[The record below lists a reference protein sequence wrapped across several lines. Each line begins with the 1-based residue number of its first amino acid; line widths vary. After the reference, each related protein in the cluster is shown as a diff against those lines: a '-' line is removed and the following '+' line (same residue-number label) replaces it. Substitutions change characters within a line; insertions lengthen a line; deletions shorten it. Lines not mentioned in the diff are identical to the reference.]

1 MSRLRA
7 DTLTDRTGTSAPD
20 LTHGATST
28 TGTFSGDL
36 GGGDVTLSG
45 NASVDGTL
53 TYQDADNINSTGI
66 ITAQQG
72 IQVSANG
79 FDVTGISTF
88 NSPITVAGI
97 TTINDSGLHA
107 TGVVTATSFTGDGS
121 GLTGT
126 NRTVSLVASGTLSN
140 GQTVIIQSD
149 GTVKAVGIETGS
161 NPVFGT
167 KATFNTGGYSQYTSG
182 VYDPDTNKV
191 IIAYQKY
198 VTGSSSDDAGWAV
211 VGTVDSSDNSISFGT
226 PVKFY
231 SLSVGNIA
239 VAYDS
244 SNDKVVIAFHDYD
257 TNYDERVIV
266 GTVSGTSITFGSS
279 VQLEGTSN
287 ANPRY
292 TSIAFDSSNN
302 KCVFCYRD
310 TTSNNYYGTARVG
323 TVSGNSISFGTA
335 VLFNGSNRGDYI
347 QATFDSSNNKV
358 VIAFANGGSNYSGTA
373 VVGTVSGTSISFG
386 SAVAFESGAGFSSG
400 QRPLGIA
407 FDSKNNKVVIAYVD
421 ENDSNKGKAIVGT
434 VSGTSIS
441 FGSAVEFNDSNH
453 TAPEGIGA
461 IYVSNAEK
469 VVIVYRD
476 AGNSNKGT
484 AIAGTVS
491 GTSISF
497 GSEVVFNTA
506 GGTNYNSAIYDSTNK
521 RFVVAYRDDSNSSA
535 GTAIVGS
542 FDATN
547 ITSENFIG
555 FSDAAYSDGD
565 TATVQIIT
573 ALDDAQSGLT
583 TGSKHYVQNDGTL
596 STTAGSPS
604 VLAGTAISD
613 TEIIVKQ

>member
-66 ITAQQG
+66 ITARQG

-107 TGVVTATSFTGDGS
+107 TGVITATSFAGDGS
-121 GLTGT
+121 SLTGT

-140 GQTVIIQSD
+140 GETVIIQSD

-257 TNYDERVIV
+257 TNFDERVIV

-279 VQLEGTSN
+279 VQLEGTTDS
-287 ANPRY
+287 NPRY

-302 KCVFCYRD
+302 KCVFSYRD
-310 TTSNNYYGTARVG
+310 HGNSRYGTARVG
-323 TVSGNSISFGTA
+323 TVSGTSISFGTA
-335 VLFNGSNRGDYI
+335 VLFNGSNHAFYT

-358 VIAFANGGSNYSGTA
+358 VIAFSNVDSNQAGTA

-386 SAVAFESGAGFSSG
+386 SAVAFGSGASSNG

-421 ENDSNKGKAIVGT
+421 QNDSDKGKAIVGT

-453 TAPEGIGA
+453 AGPEGIGA

-547 ITSENFIG
+547 LTTENFIG

-565 TATVQIIT
+565 TATVQVVT

-596 STTAGSPS
+596 STTPGSPS
-604 VLAGTAISD
+604 VLAGTALSD
-613 TEIIVKQ
+613 TEILVKQ

>member
-66 ITAQQG
+66 ITARQG

-97 TTINDSGLHA
+97 TTINESGLHA
-107 TGVVTATSFTGDGS
+107 TGVVTATSFAGDGS
-121 GLTGT
+121 ALTGT
-126 NRTVSLVASGTLSN
+126 NRTISGIASGTLAN
-140 GQTVIIQSD
+140 GQTVIIHSD
-149 GTVKAVGIETGS
+149 GKVGFITETALSTPTVS
-161 NPVFGT
+161 DPVVFESAHT
-167 KATFNTGGYSQYTSG
+167 QWTSA
-182 VYDPDTNKV
+182 VYDSNSNKV
-191 IIAYQKY
+191 
-198 VTGSSSDDAGWAV
+198 V
-211 VGTVDSSDNSISFGT
+211 
-226 PVKFY
+226 
-231 SLSVGNIA
+231 
-239 VAYDS
+239 VAYR
-244 SNDKVVIAFHDYD
+244 DKGNSDYG
-257 TNYDERVIV
+257 TAIV
-266 GTVSGTSITFGSS
+266 GTVSGTSITFGKPVIFEYGD
-279 VQLEGTSN
+279 VQHVYATYDSN
-287 ANPRY
+287 SNKVV
-292 TSIAFDSSNN
+292 IA
-302 KCVFCYRD
+302 YRD
-310 TTSNNYYGTARVG
+310 NGNSSYGTAIVG
-323 TVSGNSISFGTA
+323 TVSGTSISFGSATVFESA
-335 VLFNGSNRGDYI
+335 ETDFIS
-347 QATFDSSNNKV
+347 ATFDSSNNKV
-358 VIAFANGGSNYSGTA
+358 VIAYRDVGNSNYGTA

-386 SAVAFESGAGFSSG
+386 TAVVFESVRSDNISAT
-400 QRPLGIA
+400 
-407 FDSKNNKVVIAYVD
+407 FDSANNKVVIAYKDTGNSSYGTAIVGTVSGTSISFGTAVVFNS
-421 ENDSNKGKAIVGT
+421 ETTSYFSATFDSANNKVVIAYRDSGNSGAGTAIVGT

-441 FGSAVEFNDSNH
+441 FGSAVVYETGNTLRNSSTFDSARN
-453 TAPEGIGA
+453 
-461 IYVSNAEK
+461 K
-469 VVIVYRD
+469 VIITYYD
-476 AGNSNKGT
+476 NENSNDYGT
-484 AIAGTVS
+484 FVVGTVS

-497 GSEVVFNTA
+497 GTPVVFDSSSTS
-506 GGTNYNSAIYDSTNK
+506 YPSATYDSTNNK
-521 RFVVAYRDDSNSSA
+521 VVISYMDGGNSNY
-535 GTAIVGS
+535 GTAVVVNNTG
-542 FDATN
+542 T
-547 ITSENFIG
+547 TLTTENFIG

>member
-126 NRTVSLVASGTLSN
+126 NRTISAVASGTIPN
-140 GQTVIIQSD
+140 GATVIINTD
-149 GTVKAVGIETGS
+149 GTVGIVTLVPSNTPTFGSAVVFESALS
-161 NPVFGT
+161 NHVS
-167 KATFNTGGYSQYTSG
+167 ATFDSTN
-182 VYDPDTNKV
+182 NKV
-191 IIAYQKY
+191 VVAYQDSPNSFY
-198 VTGSSSDDAGWAV
+198 
-211 VGTVDSSDNSISFGT
+211 GT
-226 PVKFY
+226 
-231 SLSVGNIA
+231 A
-239 VAYDS
+239 
-244 SNDKVVIAFHDYD
+244 
-257 TNYDERVIV
+257 IV
-266 GTVSGTSITFGSS
+266 GTVSGTSISFGTPVVFNS
-279 VQLEGTSN
+279 GT
-287 ANPRY
+287 
-292 TSIAFDSSNN
+292 TSYISATFDSSNN
-302 KCVFCYRD
+302 KVVVAYRNE
-310 TTSNNYYGTARVG
+310 SNSDYGTAIVG
-323 TVSGNSISFGTA
+323 TVSGTSISFGSA
-335 VLFNGSNRGDYI
+335 VVFESANANSI
-347 QATFDSSNNKV
+347 SATFDSSNNKV
-358 VIAFANGGSNYSGTA
+358 VIAYRDVGNSSYGTAIVGTVSGTSISFGSAVVFESANSAYISAAFDSSNNKVVIAYQDGGNSSYGTAIVGTVSGTSISFGSAVVFESADTRNISATFDSSNDKVVIAYMDTGNSNYGTA
-373 VVGTVSGTSISFG
+373 IVGTVSGTSISFG
-386 SAVAFESGAGFSSG
+386 SAVAFFSS
-400 QRPLGIA
+400 RAEPISTTY
-407 FDSKNNKVVIAYVD
+407 DSTNGKVVIAFGDY
-421 ENDSNKGKAIVGT
+421 SNSGHGRAIVGT

-441 FGSAVEFNDSNH
+441 FG
-453 TAPEGIGA
+453 
-461 IYVSNAEK
+461 
-469 VVIVYRD
+469 
-476 AGNSNKGT
+476 
-484 AIAGTVS
+484 
-491 GTSISF
+491 TS
-497 GSEVVFNTA
+497 VVFN
-506 GGTNYNSAIYDSTNK
+506 SADTSVYIASTYDSTNGK
-521 RFVVAYRDDSNSSA
+521 VVIGYRDRGNSEY
-535 GTAIVGS
+535 GTAIV
-542 FDATN
+542 AT
-547 ITSENFIG
+547 TSGTNVTTENFIG

>member
-45 NASVDGTL
+45 NATVDGTL

-72 IQVSANG
+72 IQVLANG

-107 TGVVTATSFTGDGS
+107 TGVVTATSFAGDGS
-121 GLTGT
+121 ALTGT

-167 KATFNTGGYSQYTSG
+167 KATFNTSTSQYTSG

-191 IIAYQKY
+191 IIAYQDGGNSY
-198 VTGSSSDDAGWAV
+198 RGTAV

-226 PVKFY
+226 PVVFY
-231 SLSVGNIA
+231 SLQTGNIA

-279 VQLEGTSN
+279 VQLEGTENS
-287 ANPRY
+287 NPRY

-386 SAVAFESGAGFSSG
+386 SAVAFGSGAGFSSG

-421 ENDSNKGKAIVGT
+421 ANDSNKGKAIVGT

-453 TAPEGIGA
+453 TAPQGIGA

-469 VVIVYRD
+469 VIIVYRD

-521 RFVVAYRDDSNSSA
+521 RFVVAYRDDSNSNA

-547 ITSENFIG
+547 VTTENFIG
-555 FSDAAYSDGD
+555 FSDAAYTNGQ

-583 TGSKHYVQNDGTL
+583 TASKHYVQNDGTL

-604 VLAGTAISD
+604 VLAGTALSD

>member
-28 TGTFSGDL
+28 SGTFSGDL

-66 ITAQQG
+66 ITARQG

-97 TTINDSGLHA
+97 TTINESGLHA
-107 TGVVTATSFTGDGS
+107 TGVITATSFAGDGS

-140 GQTVIIQSD
+140 GQTVIVTSD
-149 GTVKAVGIETGS
+149 GKAKAVVGGALTETTGAETVFEPDEAMDVGVAFDS
-161 NPVFGT
+161 NNNKVVVVYSDVNSNADYFGT
-167 KATFNTGGYSQYTSG
+167 
-182 VYDPDTNKV
+182 
-191 IIAYQKY
+191 
-198 VTGSSSDDAGWAV
+198 AV
-211 VGTVDSSDNSISFGT
+211 VGTVTGIGITFG
-226 PVKFY
+226 PLVKFANAQTRY
-231 SLSVGNIA
+231 PKA
-239 VAYDS
+239 TFDS
-244 SNDKVVIAFHDYD
+244 SNNKIVVGYRDVD
-257 TNYDERVIV
+257 NSNYGTAIV
-266 GTVSGTSITFGSS
+266 GTVSG
-279 VQLEGTSN
+279 
-287 ANPRY
+287 
-292 TSIAFDSSNN
+292 D
-302 KCVFCYRD
+302 
-310 TTSNNYYGTARVG
+310 
-323 TVSGNSISFGTA
+323 SISFGTEVVFESA
-335 VLFNGSNRGDYI
+335 STQLYEGGI
-347 QATFDSSNNKV
+347 TFDSSNNKV
-358 VIAFANGGSNYSGTA
+358 VISYKDLGNSNYGT
-373 VVGTVSGTSISFG
+373 
-386 SAVAFESGAGFSSG
+386 
-400 QRPLGIA
+400 
-407 FDSKNNKVVIAYVD
+407 
-421 ENDSNKGKAIVGT
+421 AIVGT

-441 FGSAVEFNDSNH
+441 FGSPVVFNSANTPYASCVYDPGS
-453 TAPEGIGA
+453 
-461 IYVSNAEK
+461 EK
-469 VVIVYRD
+469 VLVCYRD
-476 AGNSNKGT
+476 YGGGREGRAKV
-484 AIAGTVS
+484 GTVS

-497 GSEVVFNTA
+497 GSAATFQSNDVTSIVPVF
-506 GGTNYNSAIYDSTNK
+506 DSTNNK
-521 RFVVAYRDDSNSSA
+521 ILVAYRDLSSGDICRAAVGTVSGTSISFGTPVDVYSAGIQYTTAAYDSNAGKVVISFEDMYNNVRYGTSVVATISDTTLSLGSTIRVWNPGQTTYLSSIYDSSNKRVVIA
-535 GTAIVGS
+535 YNDGGNTNNGTAVV
-542 FDATN
+542 FRNAYTDTN
-547 ITSENFIG
+547 LTSENFIG